1 MKPELAQL
9 IPGKQM
15 AVYLF
20 VFLINCVFKNLL
32 TVYNK
37 VGFYKQ
43 ISILLTDGKL
53 VHKTS
58 TRFFQ
63 GAIYCGFT

>member
-20 VFLINCVFKNLL
+20 VFLTNYVFKIFL
-32 TVYNK
+32 TVNNK
-37 VGFYKQ
+37 LSFYKQ
-43 ISILLTDGKL
+43 ISIPLN
-53 VHKTS
+53 
-58 TRFFQ
+58 R
-63 GAIYCGFT
+63 